1 MKAFFEKLSILS
13 LSFMLVSTFAVSPA
27 LPAMVDFFANQGISG
42 TQVEFLITVT
52 SLAIMGSLL
61 VNPIISRFL
70 PERAMISLGLVLL
83 TVGGVLPLVTSS
95 YWLIFL
101 GRLVLGFGLGLI
113 NAKAITIISSHYEGQ
128 ERLKLLGWRGS
139 AEVLGS
145 ASLTAVVGLLLPHGW
160 SAAFGIYFLALVIL
174 GLYLAF
180 VPKGKA
186 DADQVGGPVKAKL
199 PASQW
204 RQAIF
209 LSLIAGFVIHVNSL
223 LTLKVPTMVE
233 QAQLG
238 SAQDASLILSVMM
251 LMGILAGLLF
261 RWLITR
267 LVNRLLPLSVMIF
280 SASIA
285 LAALGQNLFTLSFG
299 AILSGF
305 FYSIVLTVVF
315 NKTSED
321 TAPALLHKK
330 MTLVLVGC
338 NIGGAS
344 SSLLPALLEEFL
356 PVEGGV
362 LMTYATLGL
371 VFGLFLFVR
380 GFKPSIRPVK

>member
-42 TQVEFLITVT
+42 TQVELLITVT

-61 VNPIISRFL
+61 VNPLISRFL

-186 DADQVGGPVKAKL
+186 DAGQVDGPVKAKL

-285 LAALGQNLFTLSFG
+285 LAALGQNLLTLSFG

-362 LMTYATLGL
+362 LMTYAALGL
-371 VFGLFLFVR
+371 VFGIFLFVR

>member
-186 DADQVGGPVKAKL
+186 DADQVDGPVKAKL

-204 RQAIF
+204 RHAIF
-209 LSLIAGFVIHVNSL
+209 LSLIAGFVIHVNTL
-223 LTLKVPTMVE
+223 LTLKIPLMVE
-233 QAQLG
+233 AGKLG
-238 SAQDASLILSVMM
+238 TAQDASLVLSAMM
-251 LMGILAGLLF
+251 LMGIVAGLVFSRLFELLGRLLLPLAILIFAAAIILAGLGQSF
-261 RWLITR
+261 VT
-267 LVNRLLPLSVMIF
+267 
-280 SASIA
+280 
-285 LAALGQNLFTLSFG
+285 LAVG

-315 NKTSED
+315 NKTSEN
-321 TAPALLHKK
+321 TPAHLLNQK
-330 MTLVLVGC
+330 MTIVLVGC
-338 NIGGAS
+338 NLGGAS
-344 SSLLPALLEEFL
+344 SSLLPALLEQVI
-356 PVEGGV
+356 PSTSGV
-362 LMTYATLGL
+362 LVAYAGLGL
-371 VFGLFLFVR
+371 LLGLALLGHAR
-380 GFKPSIRPVK
+380 R

>member
-1 MKAFFEKLSILS
+1 MKAFLEKLSILS

-186 DADQVGGPVKAKL
+186 DADQVDGPVKAKL

-209 LSLIAGFVIHVNSL
+209 LSLIAGFVIHVNTL
-223 LTLKVPTMVE
+223 LTLKIPLMVE
-233 QAQLG
+233 AGKLG
-238 SAQDASLILSVMM
+238 TAQDASLVLSAMM
-251 LMGILAGLLF
+251 LMGIVAGLVFSRLFELLGRLLLPLAILIFAAAIILAGLGQSF
-261 RWLITR
+261 VT
-267 LVNRLLPLSVMIF
+267 
-280 SASIA
+280 
-285 LAALGQNLFTLSFG
+285 LAVG

-315 NKTSED
+315 NKTSEK
-321 TAPALLHKK
+321 TPEALLNQK
-330 MTLVLVGC
+330 MTIVLMGC
-338 NIGGAS
+338 NLGGAS
-344 SSLLPALLEEFL
+344 SALLPALLEQVL
-356 PVEGGV
+356 PTTSAV
-362 LMTYATLGL
+362 LVAYAGLGL
-371 VFGLFLFVR
+371 LLGLALLGHAR
-380 GFKPSIRPVK
+380 R